1 VRFNWKVSSVAV
13 GVTLVTAVAAV
24 FVAKK
29 RRDFPELFWVLA
41 VLAVVSISLMLP
53 LSSFL
58 WRRLPELQ
66 FVQFPW
72 RWLDVLDLVFAFF
85 VAAAIGQAPRRWVSW
100 IAGVAVFVAIG
111 TAATAMIRT
120 GWWDTADVP
129 ATVEAIRSGS
139 GYEGTDEY
147 APVGSDRYELPGNPD
162 DTERVEGVSATPA
175 ERIGEFDSDS
185 GEVVPAAEVKLHIE
199 RWSAELKEFDAETA
213 MPVTLAVKLVNYP
226 AWEVRLDGQEILADR
241 APDTGQML
249 VDLPEGAHRVS
260 IIFRRTWD
268 RKVGAVISAL
278 SACTL
283 LAFAFWFRK
292 RLP

>member
-1 VRFNWKVSSVAV
+1 
-13 GVTLVTAVAAV
+13 
-24 FVAKK
+24 
-29 RRDFPELFWVLA
+29 
-41 VLAVVSISLMLP
+41 MLP
-53 LSSFL
+53 LSNFL
-58 WRRLPELQ
+58 WGRLPELQ

-100 IAGVAVFVAIG
+100 IAGIAVFVAIG
-111 TAATAMIRT
+111 GAATAMIRT

-162 DTERVEGVSATPA
+162 DTERVEGVSAIPA

-185 GEVVPAAEVKLHIE
+185 GEVVPAADVKLHIE
-199 RWSAELKEFDAETA
+199 QWSAELKEFDAETA

-268 RKVGAVISAL
+268 RTAGAGISSL
-278 SACTL
+278 SACAL

-292 RLP
+292 RSP